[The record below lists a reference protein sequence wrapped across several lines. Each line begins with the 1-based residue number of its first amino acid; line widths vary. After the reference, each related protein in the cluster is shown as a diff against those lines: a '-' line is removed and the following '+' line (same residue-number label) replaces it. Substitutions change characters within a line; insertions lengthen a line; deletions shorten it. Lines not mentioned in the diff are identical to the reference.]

1 MKPVITLS
9 FVAVVIF
16 ACLSFSFHTD
26 STRMDAAKI
35 NEGFAV
41 VELFTSEGC
50 SSCPPADEVMAK
62 MAKEFSGNV
71 YFLGYHVDYWNYI
84 GWNDPFSKA
93 EFTERQRRYA
103 EIFGLESIYTP
114 QVVVNGRNEF
124 VGSKE
129 HLLRMAIQDGI
140 SAPAGLV
147 ISIETTGMNDEH
159 ISVSCRAG
167 KDPGL
172 LLNIALVQK
181 KAITNVKRGENGG
194 RKLEHINVVRELK
207 SFTAGNNE
215 TITAGFKIPSGLTV
229 KDMQLIAFLQ
239 DKKDLTIK
247 GVSAISF

>member
-1 MKPVITLS
+1 MRPVITFS
-9 FVAVVIF
+9 FVTVVTF

-26 STRMDAAKI
+26 STRMDAVKA

-50 SSCPPADEVMAK
+50 SSCPPADEVMIR
-62 MAKEFSGNV
+62 MAKEFPGNV

-93 EFTERQRRYA
+93 EFTDRQRKYA
-103 EIFGLESIYTP
+103 TIFGLESIYTP
-114 QVVVNGRNEF
+114 QVVVNGRKEF

-129 HLLRMAIQDGI
+129 HLLRRAIQDGLLD
-140 SAPAGLV
+140 SAGLV
-147 ISIETTGMNDEH
+147 ISAEATGTNDGI
-159 ISVSCRAG
+159 ISVSCKTRSAS
-167 KDPGL
+167 GL

-181 KAITNVKRGENGG
+181 KAITNVKRGENSG
-194 RKLEHINVVRELK
+194 RKLEHINIVRELK
-207 SFTAGNNE
+207 SFSAGNNE

-239 DKKDLTIK
+239 NKKNLTIK
-247 GVSAISF
+247 GASAISF